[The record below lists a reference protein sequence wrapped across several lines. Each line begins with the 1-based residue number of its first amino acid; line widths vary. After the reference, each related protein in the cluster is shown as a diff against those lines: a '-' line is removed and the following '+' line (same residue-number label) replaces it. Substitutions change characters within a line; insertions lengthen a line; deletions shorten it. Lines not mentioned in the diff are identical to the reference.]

1 MTGRDSLLGLRFA
14 NLAVLRRLTLCVSF
28 GLWTPFTEH
37 TLLLGLLSTITSPVF
52 REFVFEPHDQDFC
65 SSESALVYWDP
76 WKGVDELLEERFS
89 EEEDFRV
96 IIRTGDLP
104 YDQETLQ
111 IFATESFPL
120 LMERGCINFDE
131 G

>member
-14 NLAVLRRLTLCVSF
+14 NLVVLRRLTLRVSF
-28 GLWTPFTEH
+28 GSYIPFSEH
-37 TLLLGLLSTITSPVF
+37 ALFLGLLSTITSPVF
-52 REFVFEPHDQDFC
+52 REFVFEPHDPNFRP
-65 SSESALVYWDP
+65 SESAPVYWDP
-76 WKGVDELLEERFS
+76 WKTVDELLEERFS

-96 IIRTGDLP
+96 IIRTGGLP

-111 IFATESFPL
+111 IFATKGFPL
-120 LMERGCINFDE
+120 LTERGCVKFDE